1 MKLSSSDTWT
11 ISWFL
16 CFRLLIISSHE
27 NYICWRLCEFNQSVK
42 PTLMVNSIFCWL
54 IPFFDSKASSPS
66 RLRWLSVLI
75 NHEDVWIAKLD
86 STTKKGQS
94 SSVNSGFQIWITH
107 LYLQNPV
114 LVPAFPD
121 LGLWKC
127 GNYHQICWCFIMF
140 TLKIAMLDYISVA
153 FLDNPI
159 SGLANPTRP
168 APFHWVTEPG
178 KGGVKIEN
186 SFTRSPP
193 NNKLRK
199 REFNLV
205 N

>member
-1 MKLSSSDTWT
+1 MKLSTSDTWK

-16 CFRLLIISSHE
+16 CFRLLISNHD
-27 NYICWRLCEFNQSVK
+27 NYADVF
-42 PTLMVNSIFCWL
+42 VNSTC
-54 IPFFDSKASSPS
+54 FDSKTSSPS

-193 NNKLRK
+193 NNKL
-199 REFNLV
+199 
-205 N
+205 